1 MSNSISINDRTEA
14 PFIGLGGL
22 EEIQNQFNAVSEKY
36 DRQRRFLIPCFDDFY
51 GTALAL
57 SENVS
62 AVKSILDVGAGTGLM
77 SAFFHEKYPEAKIT
91 LVDIS
96 KEMLKKAEERFEG
109 NENISFLNA
118 NFSTVDLPENHY
130 DLVVSGLAIHHL
142 PNELKQ
148 QLFGKITKTLKPGG
162 WFINADQVL
171 GETEVAEKVFTENW
185 KNHVEQNPN
194 LTDEEKQ
201 SAFERIKV
209 DIMAPL
215 KPQLEW
221 LENAGLQNANCY
233 YQYYNFVVFA
243 ANK

>member
-1 MSNSISINDRTEA
+1 MET
-14 PFIGLGGL
+14 LQ
-22 EEIQNQFNAVSEKY
+22 EIQNQFNAVSEKY

-51 GTALAL
+51 RTALNL
-57 SENVS
+57 SEEVNL
-62 AVKSILDVGAGTGLM
+62 VKNILDIGAGTGLM
-77 SAFFHEKYPEAKIT
+77 SAFFHEKYPDAKIT

-96 KEMLKKAEERFEG
+96 SAMLNKAEERFEG
-109 NENISFLNA
+109 NENISFLSA
-118 NFSTVDLPENHY
+118 DFATMDLPENHY

-148 QLFGKITKTLKPGG
+148 QLFVKISTALKPGG

-171 GETEVAEKVFTENW
+171 GENELAEKVYTENW
-185 KNHVEQNPN
+185 KNHVEQNTN
-194 LTDEEKQ
+194 LTTEEKQ
-201 SAFERIKV
+201 SAFVRIKV

-215 KPQLEW
+215 IPQLEW

>member
-1 MSNSISINDRTEA
+1 MEA
-14 PFIGLGGL
+14 LQ
-22 EEIQNQFNAVSEKY
+22 EIQKQFNAVSEKY

-51 GTALAL
+51 GTALSL
-57 SENVS
+57 STEVS
-62 AVKSILDVGAGTGLM
+62 TVKNILDVGAGTGLM
-77 SAFFHEKYPEAKIT
+77 SAFFHEKYPHAKIT

-96 KEMLKKAEERFEG
+96 KDMLKKAEERFDG
-109 NENISFLNA
+109 KENISFLNA
-118 NFSTVDLPENHY
+118 DFATVDLPENHY

-142 PNELKQ
+142 TDELKQ
-148 QLFGKITKTLKPGG
+148 QLFGKIAATLKSGG

-171 GETEVAEKVFTENW
+171 GETKLAEKIYTENW

-194 LTDEEKQ
+194 LTTEEKQ

-215 KPQLEW
+215 KAQLEW
-221 LENAGLQNANCY
+221 LEGAGLQNANCY

>member
-1 MSNSISINDRTEA
+1 MET
-14 PFIGLGGL
+14 LQ
-22 EEIQNQFNAVSEKY
+22 EIQKQFNAVSEKY

-51 GTALAL
+51 GTALTL
-57 SENVS
+57 SEEVTT
-62 AVKSILDVGAGTGLM
+62 VKHILDVGAGTGLM
-77 SAFFHEKYPEAKIT
+77 SAFFQEKYPDAKIT

-96 KEMLKKAEERFEG
+96 KDMLKKAAERFAG
-109 NENISFLNA
+109 NENIEFLNEDFA
-118 NFSTVDLPENHY
+118 TVDLPANHF

-148 QLFGKITKTLKPGG
+148 QLFNKIANTLNPGG

-171 GETEVAEKVFTENW
+171 GETTLAEKVYTDYW
-185 KNHVEQNPN
+185 RAHVLAHPD
-194 LTDEEKQ
+194 LTAEEKQ

-215 KPQLEW
+215 SSQLKWIEK
-221 LENAGLQNANCY
+221 AGMKNANCY
-233 YQYYNFVVFA
+233 YQFYNFVVFA